1 MPNALHQDFDRLRQ
15 VARLYNDGLFNSK
28 RRLQAEQWQFDLKR
42 KTLNH
47 EVKVFNAN
55 AAKHPHAPVVK
66 AVEQTGNKS
75 ASLMDSMWGA
85 CIVCVWYSLSF
96 SDVEILAM
104 NMRFGLEWLYE
115 PMTIKDQSS

>member
-28 RRLQAEQWQFDLKR
+28 HRLQAAQWQFDLKR

-66 AVEQTGNKS
+66 AVKQTGNKS
-75 ASLMDSMWGA
+75 ASLMDSMWGV
-85 CIVCVWYSLSF
+85 CIVCMVLPELLRCRNS
-96 SDVEILAM
+96 
-104 NMRFGLEWLYE
+104 RYE
-115 PMTIKDQSS
+115 HEVRSRVAA